1 MATLF
6 DFVDVQVAI
15 DGVPILRDVTT
26 SLPRGRLNVI
36 AGASGSGKTSLLRL
50 CNRLDAPTGGGVLF
64 RGQDIAALDPRELR
78 RRVAMVFQ
86 RPVLFPGTVRDNLQT
101 ADSSATEAEMLEAL
115 SKVDLEAAFID
126 RVADDLSG
134 GEGQRVCLERAL
146 LCRPEVLLMDEPTAS
161 LHPAAVAK
169 LENSTQHLRR
179 EAGMDVVWVT
189 HDTDQIARL
198 AQHLVVLEGGRV
210 AFAGEPNAAGAA
222 AALAALR
229 EEEPG

>member
-6 DFVDVQVAI
+6 DFVGVQVAI
-15 DGVPILRDVTT
+15 EGVSILREVTM
-26 SLPRGRLNVI
+26 SLPSGRLNVI

-50 CNRLDAPTGGGVLF
+50 CNRLDAPTEGEVRF
-64 RGQDIAALDPRELR
+64 RGQEIAALDPRQLR

-86 RPVLFPGTVRDNLQT
+86 RPVLFPGTVRDNLAT
-101 ADSSATEAEMLEAL
+101 ADSSATEAEMLKAL
-115 SKVDLEAAFID
+115 NKVDLEAVFID

-134 GEGQRVCLERAL
+134 GEGQRVCLARAL

-169 LENSTQHLRR
+169 LESTTQRLRT

-198 AQHLVVLEGGRV
+198 AQHLVVLDGGRV
-210 AFAGEPNAAGAA
+210 AFAGEPNAPGAV

-229 EEEPG
+229 EEDPR